1 MNKSILLVDDEI
13 KVLNSLSRLLSEENF
28 DDVKIAHNARE
39 ALEIIKNTPDLALI
53 VSDYRMP
60 GMNGI
65 EFLEKVAKDTPDI
78 TRILLTGAA
87 DFSMALDSINK
98 GQIFRFLLKPCSSE
112 TFLAA
117 LQDGL
122 RQNELILSER
132 NLLNKTL
139 SGSIK
144 VMVDILAMLRP
155 EIFVQAGRLRN
166 LARDLA
172 ESLYLEVQSWELE
185 VAAMLSQIGSV
196 TIPSNILESWQ
207 KGEKLDD
214 AEINMIQSIPRM
226 GKVMINNIPRLQNIA
241 EAVGYQ
247 NCPYDAPVESGL
259 PSAENIPL
267 MARVLKIIVDFD
279 VQFQKSHNPISVFQN
294 MFSRASEY
302 DPRILPAFR
311 LMVLR
316 SLIQFSYPISV
327 HTLLSQGPEYNP
339 ELWSEFRQVELQAD
353 DSQSIYQV
361 TKASKGE
368 KEMVVDAIRAGMV
381 LSRDVCD
388 KYGNLIVTKNTIVTE
403 VLMYKLINYFHFQDI
418 SGPIFIESG
427 P

>member
-1 MNKSILLVDDEI
+1 
-13 KVLNSLSRLLSEENF
+13 
-28 DDVKIAHNARE
+28 
-39 ALEIIKNTPDLALI
+39 
-53 VSDYRMP
+53 
-60 GMNGI
+60 
-65 EFLEKVAKDTPDI
+65 
-78 TRILLTGAA
+78 
-87 DFSMALDSINK
+87 MALDSINK
-98 GQIFRFLLKPCSSE
+98 GQIFRFLLKPCSTE

-117 LQDGL
+117 MQDGL

-144 VMVDILAMLRP
+144 VMVDILAMLKP

-172 ESLYLEVQSWELE
+172 ETLYLEVQSWELE
-185 VAAMLSQIGSV
+185 LAALLSQIGTV
-196 TIPSNILESWQ
+196 TIPNNILESWQ

-226 GKVMINNIPRLQNIA
+226 GKILINNIPRLQNIA
-241 EAVGYQ
+241 EAVSYQ
-247 NCPYDAPVESGL
+247 NCPYDAPAGSGL
-259 PSAENIPL
+259 PRAENIPL

-279 VQFQKSHNPISVFQN
+279 VQFQKSHNPTGVFQN
-294 MFSRASEY
+294 MFSHASEY

-316 SLIQFSYPISV
+316 SLIQFSYPVSI
-327 HTLLSQGPEYNP
+327 HKLLSEETEYNP
-339 ELWSEFRQVELQAD
+339 ELWTEFRQVEPQVD
-353 DSQSIYQV
+353 DSIPFYKVSSALQ
-361 TKASKGE
+361 GE
-368 KEMVVDAIRAGMV
+368 KEMVVDGIRAGMV

-388 KYGNLIVTKNTIVTE
+388 KYGNLIVTKNTIITE

-418 SGPIFIESG
+418 SGPIYIESAT
-427 P
+427 